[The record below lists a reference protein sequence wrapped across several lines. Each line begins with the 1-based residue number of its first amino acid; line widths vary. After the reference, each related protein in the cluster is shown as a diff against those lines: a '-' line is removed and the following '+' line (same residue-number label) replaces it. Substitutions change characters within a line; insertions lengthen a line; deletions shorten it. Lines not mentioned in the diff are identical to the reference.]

1 MDELLDLASRVR
13 AKDGYP
19 VYLPEG
25 GLGQFLT
32 DPDPLA
38 AWVAEEGGRIVGHV
52 ATNSHSHRAV
62 MDLVRTAGIDRQVGV
77 IARLLV
83 DPGIRRQGIG
93 AKLLDKARSH
103 IVSLGLA
110 PVLDV
115 VARFSPAVSLY
126 RSTGWTEIGEVTFE
140 VPGQTISEL
149 VFLAPS

>member
-1 MDELLDLASRVR
+1 
-13 AKDGYP
+13 
-19 VYLPEG
+19 
-25 GLGQFLT
+25 
-32 DPDPLA
+32 
-38 AWVAEEGGRIVGHV
+38 
-52 ATNSHSHRAV
+52 

-115 VARFSPAVSLY
+115 VSRFSPTEVSLY

-140 VPGQTISEL
+140 DARTDDQRAGLSRTKLTAPRSGDGGHSAALDDPRSQPDRPHPSDTGMVAVGADTIAAGSRGI
-149 VFLAPS
+149 